1 MFNAGGD
8 NCLKSLT
15 NIFNDILFKDKW
27 NGPEEWMLSS
37 LVPIFKTKGDLFN
50 PNFYKGIKS
59 LEHTFKLY
67 KKILDGHLR
76 EVTDIDKI
84 QLEFMPG
91 RVAADVVLVLSRLTE
106 NLRAKKRRGFS
117 CLLTWKRLLMG
128 ARGSHSLCFDGEGCP
143 RIFGKWD
150 YFSL

>member
-1 MFNAGGD
+1 MFNVGGD

-15 NIFNDILFKDKW
+15 NIFNDILFKNKW

-37 LVPIFKTKGDLFN
+37 LVPIFKTKGDPFN

-91 RVAADVVLVLSRLTE
+91 RGAVDVVLVLSRLTE
-106 NLRAKKRRGFS
+106 NLRAKKK
-117 CLLTWKRLLMG
+117 KRFFIFVDMEK
-128 ARGSHSLCFDGEGCP
+128 AFDGCQ
-143 RIFGKWD
+143 GKSFD
-150 YFSL
+150 LL